1 MKGVFKEGWHPK
13 GKSGGKESWRGDFK
27 GINQVA
33 GWMGKGKEKEEE
45 HVHVARPLNTL
56 RDPAEF
62 GPPPKRGV
70 VSSQRPIPDRTSS
83 TSSYD
88 RSVQNEPVAVE
99 AESDEGPRPPLPSRP
114 SRTASSTNVPPPPPV
129 RRVKSTADPETVNH
143 ILPKPE
149 ALPLLPPRLPPR
161 TNSIPSMSP
170 SPPPAYSA
178 ASPSDAY
185 SEGYVNQ
192 EAASR
197 LSSAGVS
204 VPALGIGNDGNEYGR
219 DNRQRIDPVQ
229 QAPVNEL
236 QARFSRMTTKSSS
249 SLSPAPLSNYSSPD
263 TPYNSTRS
271 PPPPPPPVSRVD
283 TSRSMSSSN
292 GEGLPR
298 KKAPPPPPPKKAS
311 IRALPVNA
319 QASGPPPIPH
329 GTKPR

>member
-1 MKGVFKEGWHPK
+1 MKGMFKEGWHPK
-13 GKSGGKESWRGDFK
+13 GKNGGKESWRGDFK

-33 GWMGKGKEKEEE
+33 GWMGKGKEEEE
-45 HVHVARPLNTL
+45 QVHVARPLNTL

-70 VSSQRPIPDRTSS
+70 VSSQRPISDRTSS

-88 RSVQNEPVAVE
+88 RSVQNQPVVVE
-99 AESDEGPRPPLPSRP
+99 AESDEGPRPALPSRP

-129 RRVKSTADPETVNH
+129 RRVKSTADPETINH
-143 ILPKPE
+143 TLPRPE
-149 ALPLLPPRLPPR
+149 APPLLPPRLPPR
-161 TNSIPSMSP
+161 TNSIPSTSP
-170 SPPPAYSA
+170 SPPSPAYSA
-178 ASPSDAY
+178 ASPSEAY

-204 VPALGIGNDGNEYGR
+204 VPALGIGNDGNAYGR
-219 DNRQRIDPVQ
+219 DNRQRIDLVQ

-249 SLSPAPLSNYSSPD
+249 SLSPAPTSNYSSPG
-263 TPYNSTRS
+263 TPSNSTRS
-271 PPPPPPPVSRVD
+271 PPPPPVSRVD

-319 QASGPPPIPH
+319 QASSPPPIPH